1 MSFEKAVINRLGD
14 LAKKLTAFNQ
24 SGAWYATSYGSVT
37 TSHSE
42 FSTDTSFLT
51 AKFSAVSDPFELTIS
66 GLELT
71 PNDDGAFIDFTF
83 YARMNS
89 GGTITVLLEDTT
101 LVSVTDEETT
111 FTVDPVVNSENA
123 VGLANPSW
131 NAYRAKALRVFKGP
145 LNSPRLDVTILF
157 EPNDPNDDVYFSCP
171 VVSGFSDHLL
181 LSQAVRQMIPQIPQ
195 HIIETDDSASNP
207 PAAFTRFVDVAF
219 TGLDKG
225 IKALID
231 YRYFTIEDGRDE
243 ADNETLSDLVW
254 PSNADFDEIRWLAQF
269 SGTEPIAKLSSSI
282 EPSDPFILD
291 SSTLNSS
298 DTLRFSS
305 TGVLDPPVATTDVVT
320 SFLRWQAQYGYY
332 GINAGSVAAIRE
344 ATKRVMV
351 GAKEVTITPQHE
363 GPFTLLVETPWDQ
376 TYGGASDFVG
386 TASDVVTEA
395 IHYAKPIGVKVTHR
409 LT

>member
-1 MSFEKAVINRLGD
+1 MSFEKAVVNRLGN
-14 LAKKLTAFNQ
+14 LAKKLTSFNE
-24 SGAWYATSYGSVT
+24 SGAWFASSYGSLV

-42 FSTDTSFLT
+42 FSSDTSFRT
-51 AKFSAVSDPFELTIS
+51 AKFSSISDPFILTIS
-66 GLELT
+66 GLQLT

-89 GGTITVLLEDTT
+89 GGTITVLLQDTT
-101 LVSVTDEETT
+101 IVAVRNQETT

-131 NAYRAKALRVFKGP
+131 NAYRSTALRVFRNS
-145 LNSPRLDVTILF
+145 LNAPRLDVTITF

-181 LSQAVRQMIPQIPQ
+181 LSQAVRQMIPQMPQ
-195 HIIETDDSASNP
+195 YLIETDDSQSNP
-207 PAAFTRFVDVAF
+207 PGAMTRFIDVSF

-243 ADNETLSDLVW
+243 NDNATLSDLVW
-254 PSNADFDEIRWLAQF
+254 PSNAEFDEVRWLAQF
-269 SGTEPIAKLSSSI
+269 SGTKPIAKLSSSI

-291 SSTLNSS
+291 TSMLNSS

-332 GINAGSVAAIRE
+332 GINAGSVSAIRE
-344 ATKRVMV
+344 ATRRVMV
-351 GAKEVTITPQHE
+351 GAKEVTIVPQHD

-376 TYGGASDFVG
+376 TYGGSLDFVG
-386 TASDVVTEA
+386 SSSGVVEEA
-395 IHYAKPIGVKVTHR
+395 IQYAKPIGVKVTHR
-409 LT
+409 LV